1 MTDMSEDA
9 EWPSFV
15 STAEVRWIELTALQR
30 DLIELF
36 YRQDRQSDTDTTT
49 LTDVAIQDKLAD
61 RYGDAVP
68 ADCVESV
75 LADLVDRALLT
86 TITSS
91 VSDDTE
97 VQYTL
102 TSTGRVLFAER
113 VVSLT
118 SLLADDETDAD
129 GTEDNMEGQS

>member
-1 MTDMSEDA
+1 MTDLSEDA
-9 EWPSFV
+9 EWPSLA
-15 STAEVRWIELTALQR
+15 STAEIRWIELNALQR
-30 DLIELF
+30 DLLELF

-49 LTDVAIQDKLAD
+49 LTDAAIRDELAE

-68 ADCVESV
+68 TNCVESV
-75 LADLVDRALLT
+75 LADLVDRSLLT
-86 TITSS
+86 TISS
-91 VSDDTE
+91 AENDEKRVPD
-97 VQYTL
+97 TL

-118 SLLADDETDAD
+118 SLLTDEKMDAD